1 MKIGYYPGCSLHG
14 SAKEFDLSTRAVCAE
29 VGLELVEIEDWN
41 CCGATAAHAISED
54 LAIGLAARNLALASQ
69 QGLETILAPCAACF
83 GRLKVAAKALAAGH
97 ADLPEGLDARAAAG
111 VKVHNILDGLL
122 NIAGLE
128 SIRRRVRQPISG
140 LRPAAYYGCLLVRP
154 PEIAEFDDP
163 ENPTSMER
171 ILEAVGAQP
180 VEWYHKVECCGASL
194 AVTNTPSAVRL
205 VTDILAHAK
214 SAGANCIAVAC
225 PMCQTNLDT
234 RQAAAASRL
243 AVGAKHAAPFD
254 LPVLYVTELL
264 GLAFGIYPLKLGLG
278 RHIVDATRLL
288 GIAFAEPGVATRTGG
303 RV

>member
-1 MKIGYYPGCSLHG
+1 M
-14 SAKEFDLSTRAVCAE
+14 AKEFDLSTRAVCAE
-29 VGLELVEIEDWN
+29 LGLELVEIEDWN
-41 CCGATAAHAISED
+41 CCGATAAHAISDD
-54 LAIGLAARNLALASQ
+54 LAIGLAGRNLALAAQ
-69 QGLETILAPCAACF
+69 QGLAAVLAPCAACF
-83 GRLKVAAKALAAGH
+83 GRLKAAAKALGAGEG
-97 ADLPEGLDARAAAG
+97 DLPEQFDPRAAAQ
-111 VKVHNILDGLL
+111 VKVHNILDALL
-122 NIAGLE
+122 NLAGLE
-128 SIRRRVRQPISG
+128 RIRQRTSQPIVG

-163 ENPTSMER
+163 ENPTSMEQ

-205 VTDILAHAK
+205 VADILAHAK

-234 RQAAAASRL
+234 RQAAAAARL
-243 AVGAKHAAPFD
+243 GEELD
-254 LPVLYVTELL
+254 LPIVYVTELV

-288 GIAFAEPGVATRTGG
+288 RVAFTARTEATGTQG
-303 RV
+303 